1 MSFFLRLFL
10 VKLITFDLKYF
21 TMSLENKIM
30 EAMKIA
36 MKNKDQSTL
45 AALRAVKSE
54 LILAKTS
61 GNTSEEFSEAEEN
74 KLLQKLV
81 KQRKD
86 SAAIFSEQNREDL
99 AQPELDQA
107 AVISTFLPEQMTEA
121 AVEKVVVEVITQ
133 TGASSMKDMGK
144 VMGIVNG
151 KLGGK
156 ADGKTISGIVKRILS
171 NKYP

>member
-30 EAMKIA
+30 QAMKIA

-86 SAAIFSEQNREDL
+86 SAVIFSEQNREDL

-107 AVISTFLPEQMTEA
+107 AVISTFLPEQMTGEEL
-121 AVEKVVVEVITQ
+121 EKVVVEVIAQ
-133 TGASSMKDMGK
+133 TRASSMKDMGK

-151 KLGGK
+151 KLAGK

-171 NKYP
+171 N

>member
-1 MSFFLRLFL
+1 MSFFLRFFL

-86 SAAIFSEQNREDL
+86 SAVIFSEQNREDL

-151 KLGGK
+151 KLAGK

-171 NKYP
+171 N

>member
-1 MSFFLRLFL
+1 MSFLLRLFL

-21 TMSLENKIM
+21 KMSLENKIM

-86 SAAIFSEQNREDL
+86 SAVIFSEQNREDL
-99 AQPELDQA
+99 AQ
-107 AVISTFLPEQMTEA
+107 
-121 AVEKVVVEVITQ
+121 KK
-133 TGASSMKDMGK
+133 MKYQSFTRDM
-144 VMGIVNG
+144 
-151 KLGGK
+151 
-156 ADGKTISGIVKRILS
+156 
-171 NKYP
+171 

>member
-1 MSFFLRLFL
+1 MSFFLRFFL

-61 GNTSEEFSEAEEN
+61 RNTSEEFSEAEEN

-86 SAAIFSEQNREDL
+86 SAAIFSEQNREDI

-171 NKYP
+171 N

>member
-144 VMGIVNG
+144 VMGIVND
-151 KLGGK
+151 KLAGK

-171 NKYP
+171 S

>member
-30 EAMKIA
+30 QAMKIA

-86 SAAIFSEQNREDL
+86 SAVIFSEQNREDL

-151 KLGGK
+151 KLAGK

-171 NKYP
+171 S

>member
-1 MSFFLRLFL
+1 
-10 VKLITFDLKYF
+10 
-21 TMSLENKIM
+21 
-30 EAMKIA
+30 MKIA

-54 LILAKTS
+54 LILVKTS
-61 GNTSEEFSEAEEN
+61 GNASEETSKVEEN

-171 NKYP
+171 N

>member
-1 MSFFLRLFL
+1 MSFFLRFFL

-171 NKYP
+171 N

>member
-30 EAMKIA
+30 AAMKIA

-121 AVEKVVVEVITQ
+121 ALEKVVVEVITQ

-171 NKYP
+171 N